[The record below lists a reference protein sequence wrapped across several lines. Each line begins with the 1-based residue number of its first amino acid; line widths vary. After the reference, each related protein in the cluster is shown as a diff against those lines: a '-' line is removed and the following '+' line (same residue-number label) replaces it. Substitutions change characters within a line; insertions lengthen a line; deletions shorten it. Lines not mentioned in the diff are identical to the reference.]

1 MLTLRFPQVSD
12 FMVNQF
18 KTMQTKK
25 KPKQTNKK
33 QQQQKSKNT
42 KNRNKNN
49 KLVITERNAFCC

>member
-25 KPKQTNKK
+25 KPNKQTKNNNKK
-33 QQQQKSKNT
+33 AKTQ